1 MCVGLKTNQV
11 EYGNVEYG
19 NDERIRNNDIITRK
33 GRRKKDT
40 KTEILNGAINLFSQ
54 KGYTETSM
62 REIALEAKILPGS
75 IYNHFKSKQEIL
87 DRILNDYA
95 GYINRS
101 VFLRGAVEK
110 LKSKVTLD
118 GILECMSLTFPESE
132 AERYRKMLYIIL
144 HEQHRIDSVR
154 HYVVEKI
161 ILENERY
168 VKSIV
173 DMLLDNG
180 LIEPVD
186 SDAVAKLHVATI
198 YFWSNA
204 NLFGI
209 DMTPEFTKSSMSDT
223 LRFLF
228 SETIKI
234 RQ

>member
-1 MCVGLKTNQV
+1 MCQDLKTNQNIY
-11 EYGNVEYG
+11 ENGDRLPKG
-19 NDERIRNNDIITRK
+19 DLLSRK
-33 GRRKKDT
+33 GVRHKKDT

-101 VFLRGAVEK
+101 IFLHKSVEK

-118 GILECMSLTFPESE
+118 GILECMSLTYPENE
-132 AERYRKMLYIIL
+132 VERYRKMLYIIL

-168 VKSIV
+168 VKGIV
-173 DMLLDNG
+173 DMLLDNN